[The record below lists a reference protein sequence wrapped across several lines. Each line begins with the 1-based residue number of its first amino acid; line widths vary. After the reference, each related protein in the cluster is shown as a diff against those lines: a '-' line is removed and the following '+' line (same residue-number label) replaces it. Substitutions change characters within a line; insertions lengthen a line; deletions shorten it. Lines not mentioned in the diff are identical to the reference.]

1 MCYVDH
7 VFWGKNDTSF
17 ISIIVIL
24 IRKRISF
31 IYNTFILKSL
41 LKRVVMSCIRLV
53 LYVQAH
59 AKML

>member
-1 MCYVDH
+1 MCYVEH
-7 VFWGKNDTSF
+7 VFLGKNDTSF

-59 AKML
+59 AKLL